1 MYFDVEIGGEK
12 AGRITMELAADV
24 APKTAGE
31 FLRDLSAV
39 QVTGCRLMSPPCSPG
54 RKFSA
59 DRHR

>member
-1 MYFDVEIGGEK
+1 MHIYNFNFMSSPVWLSRVKVYFDVEIGGEK

-39 QVTGCRLMSPPCSPG
+39 
-54 RKFSA
+54 
-59 DRHR
+59 